1 MEHFHGDFP
10 QSFGLMEPAGTIK
23 TQLAKTVD
31 AKSIPL
37 TLLNLRSTPFEGK
50 ESACNAGDLGLIPGL
65 GKSPGG
71 GNGNPLQYSCLE
83 NPMD

>member
-31 AKSIPL
+31 AKSILL
-37 TLLNLRSTPFEGK
+37 TLLNLRSTPFDRNITGF
-50 ESACNAGDLGLIPGL
+50 L
-65 GKSPGG
+65 
-71 GNGNPLQYSCLE
+71 
-83 NPMD
+83 